1 MKLTDKIE
9 VSEKINKNEF
19 WSQNDMNSEEIKK
32 AIIKQIQDELAPSDN
47 RIKTIQVRLNK
58 ASLSELER
66 IYNAF
71 SRFGVQAIMESVK

>member
-1 MKLTDKIE
+1 
-9 VSEKINKNEF
+9 
-19 WSQNDMNSEEIKK
+19 MNSEEIKK

-47 RIKTIQVRLNK
+47 RIKTIQARLNK